1 MDLSRQPPRK
11 PSNLG
16 VGNIANLARMTDKAR
31 AYNDETMGE
40 FLYGEDSG
48 LDKLLLD
55 FLDISHDDFADAAG
69 RYDDET
75 LGKWVREVADKT
87 EADFEEFNNHY
98 LTREPDDEIG
108 RQRLVDRIAQFAP
121 GSTDITTHFQSM
133 ELDDWGCFR
142 DVDLTAH
149 APRSPY
155 NRDVAGIY
163 DAARIADKARADKAG
178 KLNDYIYNCP
188 IDQRILGFLGI
199 SAETYQEGAYENPN
213 DVEFSDWV
221 FENTNREQWEISQ
234 FNAQMASSG
243 PESDEQ
249 KEFFSS
255 TLNEI
260 APERTDI
267 TTWFDLLD
275 IDDEVSYNTVDLT
288 RHAPRSPYVNS
299 VGGITGL
306 ARMID
311 KGRASLAGTQGEY
324 WYGEDSGIDRYILNF
339 LGISETEFQ
348 SALKEASSD
357 AEVLNWLEK
366 QCKKSENEITEFN
379 SAIAQLAPQDEAKS
393 AWFRGVIQ
401 SLDPSRSDVDTY
413 FAMMQLEDQINFARL
428 KAGV

>member
-1 MDLSRQPPRK
+1 MK
-11 PSNLG
+11 
-16 VGNIANLARMTDKAR
+16 
-31 AYNDETMGE
+31 Y
-40 FLYGEDSG
+40 
-48 LDKLLLD
+48 
-55 FLDISHDDFADAAG
+55 
-69 RYDDET
+69 
-75 LGKWVREVADKT
+75 
-87 EADFEEFNNHY
+87 
-98 LTREPDDEIG
+98 
-108 RQRLVDRIAQFAP
+108 
-121 GSTDITTHFQSM
+121 
-133 ELDDWGCFR
+133 
-142 DVDLTAH
+142 
-149 APRSPY
+149 
-155 NRDVAGIY
+155 
-163 DAARIADKARADKAG
+163 
-178 KLNDYIYNCP
+178 
-188 IDQRILGFLGI
+188 RILCRYYFRPMYRFLFPVSWAGY
-199 SAETYQEGAYENPN
+199 SHCQYSE
-213 DVEFSDWV
+213 
-221 FENTNREQWEISQ
+221 
-234 FNAQMASSG
+234 
-243 PESDEQ
+243 